1 MKDWKKCT
9 AFLLALVICLGLAAC
24 GVGSSEGER
33 EDYYTPGVIEDTDY
47 DFTDDIRQSNWVMT
61 LLRICAHRNMK
72 SSLPMITTIQS
83 PRDIGI
89 LTGIGA
95 APSILW
101 SREIPFTGMNLT
113 QGRGMF
119 KWENRMALYS
129 S

>member
-24 GVGSSEGER
+24 GVGSSE
-33 EDYYTPGVIEDTDY
+33 
-47 DFTDDIRQSNWVMT
+47 
-61 LLRICAHRNMK
+61 AHRNMK

-83 PRDIGI
+83 PRDIVI

-101 SREIPFTGMNLT
+101 SREIPFTGMNLNRS
-113 QGRGMF
+113 RGMF
-119 KWENRMALYS
+119 KWETRMEL
-129 S
+129 

>member
-1 MKDWKKCT
+1 MT
-9 AFLLALVICLGLAAC
+9 SQMI
-24 GVGSSEGER
+24 
-33 EDYYTPGVIEDTDY
+33 
-47 DFTDDIRQSNWVMT
+47 IRQSNWVMT

-113 QGRGMF
+113 QSRGMF
-119 KWENRMALYS
+119 KWEPQMELYS